1 LGFNENPIHKFKVT
15 IIGKMMI
22 KRILQ
27 ITLLLV
33 ILLFQNQL
41 QAQEFGG
48 YLTTEQA
55 TETASTE
62 YNSDEKSSL
71 YIPKNGL
78 RFEFLGSLIFPGFK
92 IGLEKPF
99 SYTQIE
105 KFRRNKIKRLYK
117 ERYLSYSMGMYYQ
130 DNYHTNIFPQ
140 AELIARRQ
148 KNKGFYYER
157 SLGLGFSRTFVN
169 SPTFSVSDDG
179 KIVEQPLSGNWYGL
193 ASIGGGIGYNAYL
206 KNQRPYSVYLKL
218 HLMVMYPYNTFITP
232 RPTIGIG
239 YNYNFSGLGE
249 ASPRLKYKVKRR

>member
-1 LGFNENPIHKFKVT
+1 MINSILSIKV
-15 IIGKMMI
+15 
-22 KRILQ
+22 
-27 ITLLLV
+27 LLV
-33 ILLFQNQL
+33 ILLFQNQIH
-41 QAQEFGG
+41 AQEFSSSA
-48 YLTTEQA
+48 TTEA
-55 TETASTE
+55 GFTEDYSFE
-62 YNSDEKSSL
+62 NSSI

-78 RFEFLGSLIFPGFK
+78 RVELLGSLIFPGFK
-92 IGLEKPF
+92 IGVEKPF

-130 DNYHTNIFPQ
+130 NNYHTNVFPQ
-140 AELIARRQ
+140 VELIARRQ
-148 KNKGFYYER
+148 KSKGFYYER

-169 SPTFSVSDDG
+169 SPTFSISDDG
-179 KIVEQPLSGNWYGL
+179 KIEEQSLSGNWYGL

-206 KNQRPYSVYLKL
+206 KNQRPYSIYLKL